1 MKETEEPGVMPRP
14 FYKATGRAELLSAEV
29 EMLVKFQIWKEKDQ
43 EYDLSVSLEGCLD
56 IHMDA
61 SRR

>member
-1 MKETEEPGVMPRP
+1 MPRP

-61 SRR
+61 SCR